1 LTLDSVTDSSSSFY
15 SIGIDLGGTKTAGA
29 LVTFP
34 SAKILKKEVIPTLP
48 VRGGGAVLE
57 DTLALAKRL
66 KAFAD
71 SEQVKIEGIG
81 IGIAELVNRNGEIT
95 SEYSIKWKDLP
106 AKALISAIA
115 PAEFDSD
122 ARAPA
127 RAEAL
132 FGAGTRFKNFV
143 YITVGTGIS
152 HCLVLDRRPYLGA
165 HGHAIIAGSGVLA
178 LECEACGHI
187 QKQVLEQYAAGPSL
201 VARYSAK
208 SRSSIR
214 TGQEVTE
221 AAEAGDRLAQGVVR
235 SAGQALGNTAAFL
248 VNVLDP
254 EALIVGGG
262 LGLADGLYWD
272 TFVESTREYIWS
284 DESRNIPILK
294 ASLGADAGLIGAAA
308 IFLERS
314 TSKVA
319 G

>member
-1 LTLDSVTDSSSSFY
+1 MNSNSANVSPTFY

-29 LVTFP
+29 LVSFP
-34 SAKILKKEVIPTLP
+34 TGKILKKEIISTLP
-48 VRGGGAVLE
+48 LRGGRAVLE
-57 DTLALAKRL
+57 DTVALARRL

-71 SEQVKIEGIG
+71 TDQLKIEGIG

-106 AKALISAIA
+106 AKTLLSAVA

-132 FGAGTRFKNFV
+132 FGAGAPFKSFV
-143 YITVGTGIS
+143 YLTVGTGIS
-152 HCLVLDRRPYLGA
+152 HCLVIDRRPYLGA

-201 VARYSAK
+201 VARYNDK
-208 SRSSIR
+208 SRSAVM
-214 TGQEVTE
+214 TGQDVT
-221 AAEAGDRLAQGVVR
+221 AAAAAGDRIAAQVVR

-248 VNVLDP
+248 INVLDP

-262 LGLADGLYWD
+262 LGLADGLYWN
-272 TFVESTREYIWS
+272 TFLESTREYIWS
-284 DESRNIPILK
+284 DDSRNIPILK

-314 TSKVA
+314 ASKNRED
-319 G
+319 